1 MAKII
6 EGTTPTATYK
16 FKTVKPA
23 ELAKAFFTV
32 KVNGEV
38 VIEKTLAEAAVG
50 EDTLTWK
57 LTQEETLLVGTRT
70 ATAMCNWILP
80 DGTRG
85 ASTEDAIIGVSNHK
99 KEVIRP

>member
-6 EGTTPTATYK
+6 EATTPTATYR
-16 FKTVKPA
+16 FKTVRPA
-23 ELAKAFFTV
+23 ELAKAIFTV

-38 VIEKTLAEAAVG
+38 IIEKTLADAVVG
-50 EDTLTWK
+50 ENTLKWT
-57 LTQEETLLVGTRT
+57 LTQEETLMIGTKT

-85 ASTEDAIIGVSNHK
+85 ASSEDMIMGVPNHI